1 MNVPFLVWAFEPSG
15 WRDFLPGGSGQ
26 CGGRQQSDWIEPP
39 LGGAKRTM
47 ATESTTAGADVR
59 PGASAGR
66 REGLAF
72 GLVHR
77 LLKKIR
83 HGRLVLVAGG
93 RRRVYGDSD
102 SALEGTLV
110 VHDSSFFGD
119 VARGG
124 EVGLGQSYV
133 DGKWSC
139 PDLEDLAL
147 VFHLN
152 IDAFLPMIKGGTLL
166 LFASRWALRLKQR
179 WISGWRES
187 TVEHSRSGM
196 SVAYDVGNDFF
207 HLMLGPSMLYSCAV
221 WASPEQTLDQAQQHK
236 VDLLLDKLDLAPEHS
251 VLDIGCGW
259 GTLLKSIHR
268 RHGCR
273 VRGISLAERQ
283 LELCRQTLPEGRFDS
298 LDYRELEATQT
309 YDRIVSVGM
318 IEHVGPEYL
327 QTFMDTVARL
337 LKPGGRAVL
346 HTMIVGDTLD
356 LQPGVHLDSFISRTI
371 MPVAC
376 IPTPGEL
383 LHAVNRTRD
392 LHPVHYERF
401 GQHYGRTM
409 REWRKNVLDHE
420 EVIAERYSREHVRV
434 YDYIW
439 AMSSGSF
446 TSSNFDL
453 LQLVVGKGPLNSRIP
468 VSDPRV

>member
-1 MNVPFLVWAFEPSG
+1 
-15 WRDFLPGGSGQ
+15 
-26 CGGRQQSDWIEPP
+26 
-39 LGGAKRTM
+39 M
-47 ATESTTAGADVR
+47 ATDFPTVGVDVR
-59 PGASAGR
+59 PGVRSGSR
-66 REGLAF
+66 SGLAAA
-72 GLVHR
+72 LVHR
-77 LLKKIR
+77 LLKRIR
-83 HGRLVLVAGG
+83 HGRLVLISGD
-93 RRRVYGDSD
+93 RRRVYGDPD
-102 SALEGTLV
+102 SRLEGTLL
-110 VHDSSFFGD
+110 VHDGAFYRE
-119 VARGG
+119 VARAG

-133 DGKWSC
+133 DGKWSS

-152 IDAFLPMIKGGTLL
+152 IEAFLPMIKGGTLL
-166 LFASRWALRLKQR
+166 LFASRWIEGMRQR
-179 WISGWRES
+179 WLSGWRES
-187 TVEHSRSGM
+187 TLEHSRSGM

-207 HLMLGPSMLYSCAV
+207 RLMLGPSMLYSCAI
-221 WASPEQTLDQAQQHK
+221 WASPEQTLDQAQRHK

-259 GTLLKSIHR
+259 GTLLEAAHA
-268 RHGCR
+268 RHGCS

-283 LELCRQTLPEGRFDS
+283 LEMCRQILPEGRFDY
-298 LDYRELEATQT
+298 LDYRQLEGSET

-327 QTFMDTVARL
+327 QAFMDTVGRL

-356 LQPGVHLDSFISRTI
+356 LEPGVHLDSFISRTI

-383 LHAVNRTRD
+383 LDAVNRTGD
-392 LHPVHYERF
+392 LHPVHHERF

-409 REWRKNVLDHE
+409 REWRKNVLGHE
-420 EVIAERYSREHVRV
+420 QTIAESYSREHVRV

-439 AMSSGSF
+439 GMSSGSF

-453 LQLVVGKGPLNSRIP
+453 LQLVVGKGTLDSRIP
-468 VSDPRV
+468 VSDPRAPSP

>member
-1 MNVPFLVWAFEPSG
+1 MTS
-15 WRDFLPGGSGQ
+15 
-26 CGGRQQSDWIEPP
+26 
-39 LGGAKRTM
+39 
-47 ATESTTAGADVR
+47 ESSTAGAGVRTGSYAGR
-59 PGASAGR
+59 PG
-66 REGLAF
+66 GLAF

-77 LLKKIR
+77 LLKRIC
-83 HGRLVLVAGG
+83 HGRLILVYGG
-93 RRRVYGDSD
+93 ERRVYGDPD
-102 SALEGTLV
+102 STLEGTLV
-110 VHDSSFFGD
+110 VRDRSFFRD

-133 DGKWSC
+133 DGKWHS

-152 IDAFLPMIKGGTLL
+152 IDAFLPMIKGGTFL
-166 LFASRWALRLKQR
+166 LFASRRIERWKQR
-179 WISGWRES
+179 WISDWRES
-187 TVEHSRSGM
+187 TVAQSRSGM

-207 HLMLGPSMLYSCAV
+207 RLMLGPSMLYSCAV
-221 WASPEQTLDQAQQHK
+221 WASPGQTLDQAQRHK
-236 VDLLLDKLDLAPEHS
+236 IDLLIDKLDLAPEHS
-251 VLDIGCGW
+251 VLDVGCGW
-259 GTLLKSIHR
+259 GTLLEAIHSR
-268 RHGCR
+268 YGCE
-273 VRGISLAERQ
+273 VRGISLAEKQ
-283 LELCRQTLPEGRFDS
+283 LEHCRQILPEGRFDS
-298 LDYRELEATQT
+298 LDYRELEATET

-356 LQPGVHLDSFISRTI
+356 LGPGVHLDSFISRTI

-392 LHPVHYERF
+392 LFPVHYERF

-409 REWRKNVLDHE
+409 REWRKNVLDHQE
-420 EVIAERYSREHVRV
+420 EIAERYSREHVRV

-439 AMSSGSF
+439 GMSSGCF
-446 TSSNFDL
+446 TSSSFDL
-453 LQLVVGKGPLNSRIP
+453 LQVVVGKGPLNSRIP
-468 VSDPRV
+468 VCDPRSL

>member
-1 MNVPFLVWAFEPSG
+1 
-15 WRDFLPGGSGQ
+15 
-26 CGGRQQSDWIEPP
+26 
-39 LGGAKRTM
+39 M
-47 ATESTTAGADVR
+47 ATELTTTVADQR
-59 PGASAGR
+59 SGTRTGR
-66 REGLAF
+66 RGGLAF

-83 HGRLVLVAGG
+83 HGRLVLVSDG
-93 RRRVYGDSD
+93 RRRVYGDPQSD
-102 SALEGTLV
+102 LEGRLI
-110 VHDSSFFGD
+110 VHDGSFFRD

-124 EVGLGQSYV
+124 EVALGQSYV
-133 DGKWSC
+133 DGKWSST
-139 PDLEDLAL
+139 DLEDLAL
-147 VFHLN
+147 VFQLN
-152 IDAFLPMIKGGTLL
+152 IDVFLPMIKGGTLL
-166 LFASRWALRLKQR
+166 LFASRWIERLKQR

-187 TVEHSRSGM
+187 TVDHSRSGM
-196 SVAYDVGNDFF
+196 AVAYDVGNDFF
-207 HLMLGPSMLYSCAV
+207 RLMLGPSMLYSSAI
-221 WASPEQTLDQAQQHK
+221 WASPGETLDQAQQHK
-236 VDLLLDKLDLAPEHS
+236 IDILIDKLDPAPEHS

-259 GTLLKSIHR
+259 GTLLAAIHA

-273 VRGISLAERQ
+273 VRGISLAEKQIEHCRRTLPEARFDYLDYRQ
-283 LELCRQTLPEGRFDS
+283 LEEC
-298 LDYRELEATQT
+298 EA

-318 IEHVGPEYL
+318 IEHVGQEYL

-346 HTMIVGDTLD
+346 HTMIVGDTID
-356 LQPGVHLDSFISRTI
+356 LEPGIHLDSFISRTI
-371 MPVAC
+371 MPIAC

-383 LHAVNRTRD
+383 LNAVNRTRD

-420 EVIAERYSREHVRV
+420 EVIAERHSREHVRV

-439 AMSSGSF
+439 GMSSGCF

-453 LQLVVGKGPLNSRIP
+453 LQLVVGKGPVGGANP
-468 VSDPRV
+468 VYDPRATARSPV